1 MILRNN
7 TTLIKWKRRLYYCRR
22 VCAKL
27 LQSCLT
33 LFNPMDCSLPGSSVH
48 GISQARI
55 LEWVAVPSSRGSSR
69 PRDPSRISYVSCIGS
84 WFFTLSAAWE
94 APVFSQSGASNPRL
108 KTMLLSIACIT
119 CHTSLIALLPE
130 LALHHPSPWKN
141 CLTQKLSSEPK
152 RLVTIA
158 LNDLK
163 TLSNVLQF
171 SFFFFLLGWGR
182 EVIIHNIGLVWI
194 YYLRLKIFQQG

>member
-1 MILRNN
+1 MKRKIL
-7 TTLIKWKRRLYYCRR
+7 ICFCRC

-33 LFNPMDCSLPGSSVH
+33 LCDPMDCSLPGSSVH

-55 LEWVAVPSSRGSSR
+55 LEWVAMPSSRGSSW

-84 WFFTLSAAWE
+84 WFFTISAAWE

-108 KTMLLSIACIT
+108 KTMLLPIACIT
-119 CHTSLIALLPE
+119 CRTPLLALLPE
-130 LALHHPSPWKN
+130 PAPQLPSPWKN
-141 CLTQKLSSEPK
+141 CLPQKRSLVPK

-158 LNDLK
+158 LYDLK
-163 TLSNVLQF
+163 TLSKCSKFL
-171 SFFFFLLGWGR
+171 FFFCKAGVGR
-182 EVIIHNIGLVWI
+182 LSFRI
-194 YYLRLKIFQQG
+194 